1 METPRKIYSIY
12 GQGVIT
18 DRQEGNWSKFG
29 PSCSQNKPKK
39 KNIKKCVKRLVFPM
53 TPLFRSMAL
62 FVVFDD

>member
-39 KNIKKCVKRLVFPM
+39 KTSKSASKGWF
-53 TPLFRSMAL
+53 FQ
-62 FVVFDD
+62 